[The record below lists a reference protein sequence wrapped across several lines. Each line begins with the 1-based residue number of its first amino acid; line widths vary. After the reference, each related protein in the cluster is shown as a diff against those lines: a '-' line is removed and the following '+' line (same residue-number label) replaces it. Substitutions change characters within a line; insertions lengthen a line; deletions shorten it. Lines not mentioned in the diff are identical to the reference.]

1 MYSMNMNMNIEEYWS
16 DIDNRLKNL
25 IENGYVKLPS
35 LKIFELESIAASISD
50 EMGSLTFKELGQNH
64 KIFLDNLKIDKYLL
78 PKLLEIAKTNFSFKG
93 NLSNQ
98 YHVARKVEPGNSKEM
113 FRAHFD
119 SHLFTM
125 VLPLKIPESIHEG
138 SSGELIYFPNTR
150 SMPSNEINNFIGKA
164 YYKKYASKDG
174 IEKFS
179 LKKEKKVES
188 FGDYQPLLFIGN
200 TTLHTNY
207 PVSINCSSYRLTLL
221 AHFFDPAPKYGVGGM
236 LRLIRNR

>member
-1 MYSMNMNMNIEEYWS
+1 MNNVKEYWS

-25 IENGYVKLPS
+25 IENGYVKLQS
-35 LKIFELESIAASISD
+35 LKAFELEHVAESISN
-50 EMGSLTFKELGQNH
+50 EMKSLTFKELGTNH
-64 KIFLDNLKIDKYLL
+64 KMFLNTLELDKYLI
-78 PKLLEIAKTNFSFKG
+78 PKLLEIAKKNFDYKG
-93 NLSNQ
+93 DLSNQ
-98 YHVARKVEPGNSKEM
+98 YHIARKVEPGNSKEM

-119 SHLFTM
+119 SHLFTL
-125 VLPLKIPESIHEG
+125 VLPLKIPESIHNG

-164 YYKKYASKDG
+164 FYKKYASKEG
-174 IEKFS
+174 IEKLS
-179 LKKEKKVES
+179 LRKKKKVEN
-188 FGDYQPLLFIGN
+188 FIDYQPLLFIGN